1 VAAPLLAKLLDFF
14 PPYRPELDTPRLNA
28 AVILAML
35 VAMAY
40 FWPRPAAIQKSLA
53 EVYPADGVSYLKAHP
68 PQGNMLNFYLWGGYL
83 DWSDPQLKVFVDS
96 RVDIFE
102 YTGVLQDYLDLL
114 GADTLLRRLDAVV
127 QKYNIRYVLFP
138 PGDSPKPLLHGTA
151 VIDLLQRD
159 PHWKVVYQDKVCVL
173 MERVP

>member
-1 VAAPLLAKLLDFF
+1 
-14 PPYRPELDTPRLNA
+14 
-28 AVILAML
+28 
-35 VAMAY
+35 
-40 FWPRPAAIQKSLA
+40 
-53 EVYPADGVSYLKAHP
+53 
-68 PQGNMLNFYLWGGYL
+68 MLNFYLWGGYL